1 MLFLFKAFVSL
12 LIVVNPIDS
21 LTYFFALTADRPAPE
36 RQAIAR
42 TAVIAASGFLLAS
55 IWFGELVL
63 DVFGISIGAFEVGGG
78 LIPLLMA
85 ISMLQAKPSAMERT
99 PAEAEEAA
107 EMENIAV
114 VPLAMP
120 LIVGPGVISMAIL
133 LADESGGFF
142 GRIELT
148 VIAAVVMGILWWLL
162 QKAEP
167 VADFLG
173 VTGANI
179 LLRVAGL
186 ILAGIAVQIIANGLV
201 TLFPGLGPIQL
212 D

>member
-21 LTYFFALTADRPAPE
+21 LTYYFALTADRPPQE

-42 TAVIAASGFLLAS
+42 MATLAATAFLLAA
-55 IWFGELVL
+55 IWLGSLVL
-63 DVFGISIGAFEVGGG
+63 DIFGIGVGAFEVGGG
-78 LIPLLMA
+78 LILLLMA
-85 ISMLQAKPSAMERT
+85 ISMLQARPSAMART
-99 PAEAEEAA
+99 RAEEEEAA
-107 EMENIAV
+107 ELENIAV

-133 LADESGGFF
+133 LADEAGGIL

-148 VIAAVVMGILWWLL
+148 VIAVLVMGILWWLL

-179 LLRVAGL
+179 LLRIAGL

-201 TLFPGLGPIQL
+201 TLFPGLGPVQL